1 MHLEWE
7 WTQHAT
13 SCDLLPAM
21 YNLPEID
28 ESVDWLDA
36 QVRSEQDA
44 QVQRRLQMLLLLKTG
59 QAESRS
65 AAARHLGVHRNT
77 IANWLGRYEEGGTG
91 KLCEIQEPGP
101 DPGQQSIP
109 SEAMKA
115 LKRRLSEP
123 EGFGSYKEI
132 QRWLAEEQ
140 DVDLCYSTVHQI
152 VRYDLGAKLKTPRPS
167 HPKKATRSK

>member
-1 MHLEWE
+1 
-7 WTQHAT
+7 
-13 SCDLLPAM
+13 M

-28 ESVDWLDA
+28 EPVDWLDA
-36 QVRSEQDA
+36 QVHSEQDA

-59 QAESRS
+59 EAKSRS
-65 AAARHLGVHRNT
+65 AAARHLGDCRNT
-77 IANWLGRYEEGGTG
+77 IANWLGLCGEGGTG

-109 SEAMKA
+109 PEAMKA

-123 EGFGSYKEI
+123 EGPKQLQGDPAVACRGAGRRPLLFDSLSDRPVRSRG
-132 QRWLAEEQ
+132 QAEDALVQE
-140 DVDLCYSTVHQI
+140 LLHT
-152 VRYDLGAKLKTPRPS
+152 S

>member
-1 MHLEWE
+1 M
-7 WTQHAT
+7 
-13 SCDLLPAM
+13 LPTV

-28 ESVDWLDA
+28 EPVDWLDA

-59 QAESRS
+59 EAKSRS

-77 IANWLGRYEEGGTG
+77 IDNWLGLCGEGGIK
-91 KLCEIQEPGP
+91 KLYEIQEPGP
-101 DPGQQSIP
+101 APGQQSIP
-109 SEAMKA
+109 PEAMKA

-123 EGFGSYKEI
+123 QGFGSYKEI

-140 DVDLCYSTVHQI
+140 DVDLCYSTACRI
-152 VRYDLGAKLKTPRPS
+152 VRYDLRAKLKTPRPS